1 MSGPEAAARKVLADA
16 CRRLD
21 RLGLVH
27 ATAGNV
33 SMRLGDAVL
42 VTPTGAALG
51 TIAPEDLVR
60 VTLDG
65 EALDGRRPS
74 SELKLHLALYRRT
87 GAGAVVH
94 THSPYATALAFLGR
108 PLPAV
113 TDEAAAVLGEVPLV
127 PYAPPGTAELAEAAA
142 AAAAGRCALL
152 LERHGVAAWA
162 GDLERAVAIAELVE
176 ATARHLY
183 ILETWRSRP

>member
-1 MSGPEAAARKVLADA
+1 MSGPEAAARRVLADA
-16 CRRLD
+16 CHRLD

-51 TIAPEDLVR
+51 TIAPEDFVR
-60 VTLDG
+60 VTMDG
-65 EALDGRRPS
+65 EAADGRRPS
-74 SELKLHLALYRRT
+74 SELRLHLALYRRT

-94 THSPYATALAFLGR
+94 THSPYATAMTFQGR
-108 PLPAV
+108 ALPMA
-113 TDEAAAVLGEVPLV
+113 TDEAAAVLREVPLV
-127 PYAPPGTAELAEAAA
+127 PYAPPGSAELAEAAA
-142 AAAAGRCALL
+142 AAAEGRCALL
-152 LERHGVAAWA
+152 LERHGVVTWA

-176 ATARHLY
+176 ATARHVY
-183 ILETWRSRP
+183 ILETWGGRP